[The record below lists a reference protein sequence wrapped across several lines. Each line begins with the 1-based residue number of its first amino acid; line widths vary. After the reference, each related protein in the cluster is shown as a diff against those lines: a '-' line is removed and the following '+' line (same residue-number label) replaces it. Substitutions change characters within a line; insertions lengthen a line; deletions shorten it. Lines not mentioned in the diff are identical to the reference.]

1 MWDDLLRMEG
11 SSSAGRQ
18 YHLCILR
25 RWTIQHYKA
34 LQRSTIVSLQDR
46 ERWHEA
52 IDKKCGG
59 RDDDDDDISRFNIQA
74 AAVKAFSRWS
84 WCSSCWAQLRKTVAH
99 PEADKIIFVKH
110 SWVPVPRFLPP
121 SPSSRCVCPTSSSL
135 WSPVTEHLPA
145 SSAHNNI
152 LSVTHRE
159 EVLQGKK
166 RVSKP

>member
-52 IDKKCGG
+52 IDKNVVIEMMMMTFHG
-59 RDDDDDDISRFNIQA
+59 
-74 AAVKAFSRWS
+74 
-84 WCSSCWAQLRKTVAH
+84 L
-99 PEADKIIFVKH
+99 
-110 SWVPVPRFLPP
+110 
-121 SPSSRCVCPTSSSL
+121 TSSSSCQSIFPMVVVFL
-135 WSPVTEHLPA
+135 LLSAAEKNSRAPGSRQNYFCQTQLSPCPSLPPPFSFFKVCVSHVLLAMEPCDGA
-145 SSAHNNI
+145 SSRLVCTQQHPECYAQRG
-152 LSVTHRE
+152 SASGE
-159 EVLQGKK
+159 EKGK
-166 RVSKP
+166 